1 MTIELGQDWK
11 LDEYG
16 DIAVASPSG
25 AARRGRGPPGVL
37 PDFGNRRMTLAGPR
51 PAERHNGG
59 GLAAYTDVSGSQPRM
74 DALANIAA
82 VDLANDDR
90 VDPASV
96 AVRFKRDERGV
107 PKVYF
112 RAAVRATG
120 DEVTNA

>member
-16 DIAVASPSG
+16 DIAVAWALDDPRLVSRK
-25 AARRGRGPPGVL
+25 AGVMQDL
-37 PDFGNRRMTLAGPR
+37 SNPRMTLRRTQPEDR
-51 PAERHNGG
+51 NYGG

>member
-25 AARRGRGPPGVL
+25 AALLVSGNACVMQDLSNRLMTVRGTL
-37 PDFGNRRMTLAGPR
+37 PEDRNY
-51 PAERHNGG
+51 GG

>member
-1 MTIELGQDWK
+1 MPIDVAPDCT
-11 LDEYG
+11 LDKSG
-16 DIAVASPSG
+16 DSGG
-25 AARRGRGPPGVL
+25 AARGGDARLVSGNACVMQDLSNRLMTVRGTL
-37 PDFGNRRMTLAGPR
+37 PEDRNY
-51 PAERHNGG
+51 GG